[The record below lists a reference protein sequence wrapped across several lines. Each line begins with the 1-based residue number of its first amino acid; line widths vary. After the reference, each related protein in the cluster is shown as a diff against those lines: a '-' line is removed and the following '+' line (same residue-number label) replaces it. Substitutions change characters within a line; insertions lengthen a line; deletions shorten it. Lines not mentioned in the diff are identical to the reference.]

1 LVGSKVG
8 LGAGPEQGYRAVG
21 FGKCQL
27 KPLRLERYMANK
39 EPQFEEKAA
48 DIIGLQLN
56 AP

>member
-48 DIIGLQLN
+48 DIIGL
-56 AP
+56 